1 MISPPATSSESNGQ
15 VSPPEPPLFS
25 RRHALLGGLL
35 AGVSAAGFALAPR
48 AAVRALPP
56 GTLESWMPDKIGPW
70 TLASRSG
77 ILLPPADS
85 LSARLYDNLVTR
97 IYTAPD
103 QPPVTLLL
111 AYSSTQ
117 DGMLQVHRPEY
128 CYRAGGYGLSPT
140 QDVVISDAAGATY
153 GANTFLAVRP
163 DASERVLYWTRVGEA
178 FPQSWLGQRAAVMQA
193 NLAGRI
199 PDGLL
204 ARVSSLTFDG
214 PGPLATLEAFVVAF
228 DRAITPRLHAMLF
241 GLRNAAIA

>member
-1 MISPPATSSESNGQ
+1 MIAPPDASR
-15 VSPPEPPLFS
+15 EPDRRAAPGVGPLIS
-25 RRHALLGGLL
+25 RRHVMLGGLL
-35 AGVSAAGFALAPR
+35 AGVSVAGAALAPR
-48 AAVRALPP
+48 AVVRPLRP
-56 GTLESWMPDKIGPW
+56 GTLESWMPDRIGPW
-70 TLASRSG
+70 TLVSRSG
-77 ILLPPADS
+77 VLLPPPDA
-85 LSARLYDNLVTR
+85 LSDRLYDNLVTR
-97 IYTAPD
+97 VYTAPD
-103 QPPVTLLL
+103 LPPVTLLL

-140 QDVVISDAAGATY
+140 QDVVISDATGARY

-163 DASERVLYWTRVGEA
+163 DASERVLYWTRVGDA

-214 PGPLATLEAFVVAF
+214 PGPLATLESFVVAF

-241 GLRNAAIA
+241 GLRNPAIA